1 MIELHEFPATWG
13 INPSPFC
20 VKIEAHLRLAGIP
33 YTPVAALP
41 FRAPRG
47 KLPFIVDDG
56 QRISDSGHII
66 EHLRQT
72 AKADL
77 DVGLDERQRSIA
89 HLLRRT
95 CEESLYFVLLFSRW
109 IDEAGWAVV
118 RPAFFATLPPGAR
131 QLIAPLAR
139 WRVRKSL
146 HAQGYGRHT
155 PKEIYAL
162 GAADLDAISAQ
173 LGVREF
179 AVADHPT
186 SIDAVLYAFLLSIL
200 YPPVETPLKL
210 CALEYAALK
219 AYTARVDRALRRAAQ
234 H

>member
-1 MIELHEFPATWG
+1 MIELHAFPTTWG

-20 VKIEAHLRLAGIP
+20 IKVEAYLRLADIP
-33 YTPVAALP
+33 YTPVVALP

-56 QRISDSGHII
+56 QRIPDSGHVI
-66 EHLRQT
+66 EYLRQT
-72 AKADL
+72 AKVDL
-77 DVGLDERQRSIA
+77 DIGLDEKQRSIA

-95 CEESLYFVLLFSRW
+95 CEESLYFVLLYSRW

-139 WRVRKSL
+139 RSVRKSL

-162 GAADLDAISAQ
+162 GSADLDAINAQ
-173 LGVREF
+173 LGAREF

-186 SIDAVLYAFLLSIL
+186 SVDAVLYAFLFSIL
-200 YPPVETPLKL
+200 YPPVETQLKQ
-210 CALEYAALK
+210 CALKYAALG
-219 AYTARVDRALRRAAQ
+219 AYTTRVDHALRRAA
-234 H
+234 